1 MFLRYKT
8 SLRDPLYDYIP
19 CTDLELAVID
29 TQSFQ
34 RLKRINQT
42 TGARFVYPGAEHT
55 RFSHSLG
62 VMHLAGKMAE
72 RLLVT
77 DKLGKGFCATEKLE
91 EICKKGSNGFPEVK
105 TLSDDMCE
113 IARKIEIVRL
123 SGLLH
128 DLGHCGFSHTLETI
142 LKKYQKIDHEQ
153 MTIRILESGNGNEID
168 EAFKNSN
175 EARRLD
181 IKVTDIIEILKK
193 EVKEDKY
200 LCEIISGTIDV
211 DKIDY
216 ISRDAIHTGTIEYGA
231 VDAERLTESLEIHGN
246 ALIPDSSAVET
257 VIALWQARFHM
268 FSAVYYHRVARAMEI
283 IIENMVDQFVQQY
296 QKMADDKKPRT
307 VLSNFAKIEDIDDYL
322 LLDDFSVVSEF
333 SRLRRDGYRFD
344 MAFKFFD
351 MYLKRKPLTVVDEY
365 RAGPVDEATW
375 KMLTDRNKLE
385 AMEEEISKLSSVP
398 RDFIFVDAPPE
409 VQIRVNPVFGKSL
422 RDIVVYHKKTGKIG
436 PIEEFDKETVEALS
450 TLRGI
455 IRIYTL
461 DEYSAQVTKGYEEYK
476 KRNM

>member
-8 SLRDPLYDYIP
+8 SLRDPLYNYIP
-19 CTDLELAVID
+19 CTDLELAIID
-29 TQSFQ
+29 TKPFQ
-34 RLKRINQT
+34 RLKRISQT

-77 DKLGKGFCATEKLE
+77 DKIGKDFCATEKLW
-91 EICKKGSNGFPEVK
+91 EICKKGSDGFPEVK

-142 LKKYQKIDHEQ
+142 LKKYQKIDHEK
-153 MTIRILESGNGNEID
+153 MTIRILENSADNEIKDAFENSD
-168 EAFKNSN
+168 EAK
-175 EARRLD
+175 RLD
-181 IKVTDIIEILKK
+181 IKIADIVEILEKK
-193 EVKEDKY
+193 VKEDKY

-216 ISRDAIHTGTIEYGA
+216 IARDAIHTGTIEYGA
-231 VDAERLTESLEIHGN
+231 VDAERLTESLQIHGN

-257 VIALWQARFHM
+257 VIAFWQARFHM

-283 IIENMVDQFVQQY
+283 IIQNMIDQFAQQY
-296 QKMADDKKPRT
+296 QEMADHEKPRT
-307 VLSNFAKIEDIDDYL
+307 ILSNFIKVEDTNDYL

-333 SRLRRDGYRFD
+333 SRLRRDGYKFD
-344 MAFKFFD
+344 LAFKFFD
-351 MYLKRKPLTVVDEY
+351 MYLRRKPLTVVDEY
-365 RAGPVDEATW
+365 RAGPVDENTW

-385 AMEEEISKLSSVP
+385 AMEEEISKLSGVQ
-398 RDFIFVDAPPE
+398 RDYIFVDAPPE

-436 PIEEFDKETVEALS
+436 SIEEFDKETVEALS
-450 TLRGI
+450 TLRGV

-461 DEYSAQVTKGYEEYK
+461 DEYFGEVSKGYDEYK
-476 KRNM
+476 KKNL